1 MSMTILSGCTKS
13 KQEILDKCLLQA
25 NQKFPSDTAQKSK
38 FFQSCMGKNKYAFNA
53 HNCDQN
59 NPEHLLSEICYVK
72 Y

>member
-1 MSMTILSGCTKS
+1 MTILSGCTKS

-25 NQKFPSDTAQKSK
+25 NQKFPSDLAPKSK